1 VAINDKD
8 FFNWGNLADAYHWGS
23 GGEEKASAA
32 YRKAIAL
39 CKDELVVNP
48 NDAVLL
54 ADMAYYYSMMG
65 SRVEAETAL
74 GRALEL
80 LPSDIDVQHRGAQVY
95 QALGQ
100 QEKALELLE
109 EAVGNGYPPEE
120 IRVDPLFADLGEPPW
135 LP

>member
-1 VAINDKD
+1 M
-8 FFNWGNLADAYHWGS
+8 
-23 GGEEKASAA
+23 
-32 YRKAIAL
+32 

-54 ADMAYYYSMMG
+54 ADMAYYYSMVG
-65 SRVEAETAL
+65 AADEARTAL

-100 QEKALELLE
+100 KEEALELLE

-120 IRVDPLFADLGEPPW
+120 IRADPLFAGIGELPW